1 MFKNK
6 TLIVAKY
13 EYMKTVKKPAFW
25 LTTILMPIL
34 LGVVTFISGYS
45 GEQGELLL
53 GKLDESIKLVYI
65 VDETNLI
72 SDEIYQKP
80 LVEISDKQKAIN
92 DVRIGTADAVIIF
105 PKALLENAPVEIYAK
120 EKGLLGSFAYT
131 TLSKN
136 ILKSILLSN
145 IPTEFHGLELGT
157 TTTTTTLFDING
169 TEVSAGYSRFI
180 VPVASF
186 AIFFMAVFVSGQFL
200 LQSVSEEKDSRIV
213 EILMTMIKPENLING
228 KLIGLTSV
236 VLTQLFI
243 WISLT
248 LIIGLV
254 AMSKLSFNLDLDL
267 SAMNLSSIP
276 LNLLF
281 TINGFLMFAAV
292 MVGVGSVAANYKD
305 SQNLSSIFILLAI
318 SPIYFFMTI
327 VSDPFGVVSYIAS
340 YFPLT
345 SPMIFIIRN
354 SITQLPLW
362 EIIIGIVAT
371 TFYAFISFRLA
382 VMLFK
387 FGALEYDKRIQLS
400 AIRSLFFGKTK
411 ISRGKP

>member
-1 MFKNK
+1 MLKNK
-6 TLIVAKY
+6 TLIIAKY
-13 EYMKTVKKPAFW
+13 EYLKTVKKPAFW

-34 LGVVTFISGYS
+34 IGVVTFISGYS
-45 GEQGELLL
+45 GEQGEQLL

-65 VDETNLI
+65 VDETDLVPAEVFEEPLI
-72 SDEIYQKP
+72 
-80 LVEISDKQKAIN
+80 EISNKQKAID
-92 DVRIGTADAVIIF
+92 DVRIGTADAVIFI
-105 PKALLENAPVEIYAK
+105 PESLLENAPIEIYAK

-131 TLSKN
+131 TLADN
-136 ILKSILLSN
+136 IVKTILLSN
-145 IPTEFHGLELGT
+145 IPSKFHVLELGT
-157 TTTTTTLFDING
+157 PTKTTTLFDSDGN
-169 TEVSAGYSRFI
+169 EVSTGYARFI
-180 VPVASF
+180 VPAASF
-186 AIFFMAVFVSGQFL
+186 AIFFLAVFVSGQFL

-236 VLTQLFI
+236 VLTQLLI
-243 WISLT
+243 WIVLS
-248 LIIGLV
+248 LIIGFVVLT
-254 AMSKLSFNLDLDL
+254 KLPFNLDIDF
-267 SAMNLSSIP
+267 SEINLASIP

-305 SQNLSSIFILLAI
+305 SQNLSSIFIILAI

-327 VSDPFGVVSYIAS
+327 VSDPFGVISYIAS

-362 EIIIGIVAT
+362 EIIIGILAT
-371 TFYAFISFRLA
+371 SFYAYISFKLA

-387 FGALEYDKRIQLS
+387 FGALEYDKRIQFS
-400 AIRSLFFGKTK
+400 AIKSLLLGKTK
-411 ISRGKP
+411 FNRGKP

>member
-1 MFKNK
+1 MLKNK

-13 EYMKTVKKPAFW
+13 EYLKTVKKPAFW

-34 LGVVTFISGYS
+34 IGVVTFISGYS
-45 GEQGELLL
+45 GEQGEQLL

-65 VDETNLI
+65 VDETDLVPAEVFEEPLI
-72 SDEIYQKP
+72 
-80 LVEISDKQKAIN
+80 EISNKQKAID
-92 DVRIGTADAVIIF
+92 DVRIGTADAVIFI
-105 PKALLENAPVEIYAK
+105 PESLLENAPIEIYAK

-131 TLSKN
+131 TLADN
-136 ILKSILLSN
+136 IVKTILLSN
-145 IPTEFHGLELGT
+145 IPSKFHVLELGT
-157 TTTTTTLFDING
+157 PTKTTTLFDSDGN
-169 TEVSAGYSRFI
+169 EVSTGYARFI
-180 VPVASF
+180 VPAASF
-186 AIFFMAVFVSGQFL
+186 AIFFLAVFVSGQFL

-236 VLTQLFI
+236 VLTQLLI
-243 WISLT
+243 WIVLS
-248 LIIGLV
+248 LIIGFVVLT
-254 AMSKLSFNLDLDL
+254 KLPFNLDIDF
-267 SAMNLSSIP
+267 SEINLASIP

-305 SQNLSSIFILLAI
+305 SQNLSSIFIILAI

-327 VSDPFGVVSYIAS
+327 VSDPFGVISYIAS

-362 EIIIGIVAT
+362 EIIIGILAT
-371 TFYAFISFRLA
+371 SFYAYISFKLA

-387 FGALEYDKRIQLS
+387 FGALEYDKRIQFS
-400 AIRSLFFGKTK
+400 AIKSLLLGKTK
-411 ISRGKP
+411 FNRGKP